1 MGEDR
6 STMYQQQQGYQQQQ
20 PMMTQQRPMAVTM
33 VVIWP
38 QGISWRASPNF
49 NNKVTNMQGPLQN
62 TVMSGPVV
70 QGQDGLQYMQVG
82 SNFLPLS
89 TPQGQQLMQQQ
100 MQQQNMGMQQQ
111 NMMNND
117 IRRVQQGYA
126 QQPMGYGN
134 QGMGHGGHHG
144 GKMKKMKKGCHG
156 GKKHKGYKIKLF

>member
-20 PMMTQQRPMAVTM
+20 PMMTQQQPMAVTM

-111 NMMNND
+111 NMGMQQQNMMNND

-126 QQPMGYGN
+126 QQPMGY
-134 QGMGHGGHHG
+134 GGHHG

>member
-1 MGEDR
+1 MGPR
-6 STMYQQQQGYQQQQ
+6 INTMYQQQQGYQQQQ
-20 PMMTQQRPMAVTM
+20 PMMTQQQPMAVTM

-89 TPQGQQLMQQQ
+89 TPQGQQP
-100 MQQQNMGMQQQ
+100 MQQQ

-134 QGMGHGGHHG
+134 QGMGH
-144 GKMKKMKKGCHG
+144 
-156 GKKHKGYKIKLF
+156 